1 MNSAPTQGSELD
13 KKEHLR
19 FQRTSQMSRK
29 SNTRVY
35 KLKNYGNPTLRVE
48 SAPVA
53 QWSVM
58 VLTSKRLFLH
68 PCIMIL
74 LINATYYSVLQ
85 GLTFVTFQR
94 VAASLYR
101 SNHSCSVFSN
111 ESYCKTFMVFY
122 GLLNCAEN
130 SILSLKPEH
139 GIVHSISSTTW

>member
-1 MNSAPTQGSELD
+1 M
-13 KKEHLR
+13 
-19 FQRTSQMSRK
+19 RK
-29 SNTRVY
+29 TM
-35 KLKNYGNPTLRVE
+35 KLSISVLKL
-48 SAPVA
+48 
-53 QWSVM
+53 SVM

-94 VAASLYR
+94 VAASSYR

-111 ESYCKTFMVFY
+111 VSNCKTFMVFY